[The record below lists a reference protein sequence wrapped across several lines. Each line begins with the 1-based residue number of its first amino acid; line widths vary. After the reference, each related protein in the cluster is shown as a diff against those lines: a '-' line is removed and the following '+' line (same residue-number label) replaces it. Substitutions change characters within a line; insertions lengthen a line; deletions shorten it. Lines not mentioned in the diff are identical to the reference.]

1 MSPPSANHW
10 MLLPLLDSTSF
21 AVLEVTDRL
30 LPSTPQ
36 VLAGLHAYTLLPAGA
51 VVRKKNC
58 PTAQVDGR
66 LLPVCIGLVDPAA
79 EKSTLLLCV
88 RQSTNV
94 WPSPVAPN
102 TAPRKRP
109 AASLHLF
116 MCLQRPLSR
125 LEAVSARQD
134 EATPD
139 TSPAHHRAEL
149 TGQSPQVIESTALK
163 SWRGV

>member
-30 LPSTPQ
+30 LPSTVH

-66 LLPVCIGLVDPAA
+66 LFPVCIGLVDPAA

-88 RQSTNV
+88 RKSTNV
-94 WPSPVAPN
+94 WLCAVTAQAVHRQRPVA
-102 TAPRKRP
+102 TLDWIMF
-109 AASLHLF
+109 S
-116 MCLQRPLSR
+116 
-125 LEAVSARQD
+125 
-134 EATPD
+134 
-139 TSPAHHRAEL
+139 
-149 TGQSPQVIESTALK
+149 
-163 SWRGV
+163 